1 MNTQSEIT
9 VDMQLSDIVEAIF
22 EYLYHHGTDG
32 RGCPCE
38 FIMTRKNDEGVKEEM
53 GLFSISNCVSPL

>member
-1 MNTQSEIT
+1 MNMQSEIT

-22 EYLYHHGTDG
+22 EYLYHHGIDG

-38 FIMTRKNDEGVKEEM
+38 FIMTRKNDEGVNLVCRITGAKER
-53 GLFSISNCVSPL
+53 NA